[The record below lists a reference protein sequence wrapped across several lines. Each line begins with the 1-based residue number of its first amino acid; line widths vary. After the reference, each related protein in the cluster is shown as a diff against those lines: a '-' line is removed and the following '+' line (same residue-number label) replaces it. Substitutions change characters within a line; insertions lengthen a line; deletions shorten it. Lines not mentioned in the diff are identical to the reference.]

1 VEGEFDEADQI
12 RIQPSSNKVNL
23 KVSSNKP
30 NDELKKRDKRRER
43 WGKEREKGWRTWS
56 GMIVKMAVFHNGGG
70 RLLILPPVATSNSEK
85 ASWNILSYKTRR
97 LMREKEEDQILD
109 WSLRQRCLLTMEAA
123 HYGENRI
130 LSRVC
135 VWVGR
140 RKVSILQQSQ
150 SFWWFWKC
158 KKVFWSVKRERVD
171 EWLFVT
177 LLARIRKWD

>member
-43 WGKEREKGWRTWS
+43 WGKEREKGWLTWS

-97 LMREKEEDQILD
+97 LRRE
-109 WSLRQRCLLTMEAA
+109 
-123 HYGENRI
+123 
-130 LSRVC
+130 
-135 VWVGR
+135 GR
-140 RKVSILQQSQ
+140 RKISYLIDLWGRGA
-150 SFWWFWKC
+150 F
-158 KKVFWSVKRERVD
+158 
-171 EWLFVT
+171 
-177 LLARIRKWD
+177 